1 MHLSYIR
8 HKYYSKIRKK
18 GGYVQTNGLMFD
30 VYGNFIFGNNL
41 IINTIGVD
49 IFTNSHI
56 VVCQNAILS
65 IGNNSGITS
74 TTIYCAEKIE
84 IGNYVNIGAGC
95 LVMDTNFHSTN
106 WKIRMD
112 RKMDIIN
119 AKTAPVKIDDFVFIG
134 ARSII
139 CKGVHIGE
147 KSLVA
152 AGSVVVKDIP
162 AGELWGGNPAKYIKN
177 IN

>member
-1 MHLSYIR
+1 MI
-8 HKYYSKIRKK
+8 
-18 GGYVQTNGLMFD
+18 
-30 VYGNFIFGNNL
+30 

-56 VVCQNAILS
+56 VVCQDAILS
-65 IGNNSGITS
+65 IGSNSGITS
-74 TTIYCAEKIE
+74 TVIYCAEKIE

-106 WKIRMD
+106 WMIRMD
-112 RKMDIIN
+112 RKRDIIN

-162 AGELWGGNPAKYIKN
+162 AGELWGGNPAKFIKK
-177 IN
+177 I